1 MSGSSVTRAGA
12 FEMLLGNVNK
22 AHHARVLLELIRP
35 NPFQPRRGLDD
46 QEQRVLE
53 HSLREHGQTTPIIL
67 RPTGLE
73 LGREHYEII
82 AGERRYHAAIMLGW
96 LDIEASIRN
105 ATDQDMRYLALIEN
119 TVRQD
124 LSAIDEV
131 EYILDLMADMLEL
144 PRDTLPS
151 LLYQQRRKP
160 DPEMALRLEGFFQS
174 VGVFNWH
181 SFVAN
186 KLHLTR
192 YPADVLQALR
202 QRQINPR
209 QAKALASVS
218 DEGLRAMWLAELLS
232 GELGAAELQLR
243 VRTQSKTA
251 MPSSSGL
258 RGEDLEALRSG
269 LSLKRIATL
278 ESAEQTRALALIDE
292 LLGLISRSR

>member
-1 MSGSSVTRAGA
+1 MSSSSATRAGA

-22 AHHARVLLELIRP
+22 ARHARVLLELIRP

-46 QEQRVLE
+46 DEQKVLE

-67 RPTGLE
+67 RPVGMQ

-82 AGERRYHAAIMLGW
+82 AGERRYHAATALGW

-105 ATDQDMRYLALIEN
+105 TTDQDMRYLALVEN

-124 LSAIDEV
+124 LSVIDEV
-131 EYILDLMADMLEL
+131 EYILDLMADVLEL

-151 LLYQQRRKP
+151 VLYLQRRKP
-160 DPEMALRLEGFFQS
+160 DPELVIQLERFFQS

-209 QAKALASVS
+209 QAKALASVD
-218 DEGLRAMWLAELLS
+218 DEVLRGRWLAELVS
-232 GELGAAELQLR
+232 GELSAADLQQR
-243 VRTQSKTA
+243 VKAWSKPAT
-251 MPSSSGL
+251 PSNSGL
-258 RGEDLEALRSG
+258 RGEDLETLRSG
-269 LSLKRIATL
+269 LSFKRIATL
-278 ESAEQTRALALIDE
+278 ESAEQTRAFALINE
-292 LLGLISRSR
+292 LLGLIARPK